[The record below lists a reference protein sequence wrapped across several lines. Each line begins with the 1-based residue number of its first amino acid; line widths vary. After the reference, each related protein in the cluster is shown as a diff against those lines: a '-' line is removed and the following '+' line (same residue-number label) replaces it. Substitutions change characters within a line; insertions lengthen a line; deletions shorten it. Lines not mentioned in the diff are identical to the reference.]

1 MIQAQQISPFEV
13 LKIRDFRNFFLARTC
28 MVLGVNILGTAVG
41 WQVYEITKDAFS
53 LGMIGLAEFLPFLV
67 VTLLGGYVADIF
79 DRRKIILTCVFLYA
93 LCALGLY
100 FLTTTFSFILDSQGV
115 ISIFILVGLIGLV
128 RGFFG
133 PAQSSFSSQLIP
145 THLFTN
151 AATWSS
157 MGWQI
162 AAVGGPA
169 VGGLLCAVSK
179 GASSSYLTAACLA
192 IIGLFLFFSI
202 DSRHAATELDKKSVE
217 NAQNTEGV
225 ADVGFGMSD
234 VGTDGNNPK
243 SKIQNS
249 KYTEEGQKE
258 EATNHFTN
266 LFTSVKLGLDFVFK
280 NQIILGALALDMFAV
295 LFGGAVALL
304 PAFAKDIL
312 AVGPEGFGALRA
324 APAVGAVTMAGIL
337 AYYPPVKNA
346 GKLLLISIAGFG
358 ICTILFAVSTNFY
371 LSLLLLAGTGFF
383 DTVSMVIRG
392 TIVQLFT
399 PNEMRGRVSAVNSL
413 FIGSSNEL
421 GAFES
426 GLAARLM
433 GLVPSVIFGGTMTLV
448 VVAYAWLRAPKLR
461 GLDLRQKE

>member
-1 MIQAQQISPFEV
+1 MTQTQQSSPFAV
-13 LKIRDFRNFFLARTC
+13 LKIRDFRNFFIARTC

-79 DRRKIILTCVFLYA
+79 DRRKIILTCVFLYS

-100 FLTTTFSFILDSQGV
+100 FLSTKFSFILDSQGV
-115 ISIFILVGLIGLV
+115 ISIFVLVGLIGLV

-145 THLFTN
+145 NELFTN

-169 VGGLLCAVSK
+169 IGGLLCAISK

-192 IIGLFLFFSI
+192 IVGLGLFFSI
-202 DSRHAATELDKKSVE
+202 DSRHVAPEMNE
-217 NAQNTEGV
+217 NAENTEG
-225 ADVGFGMSD
+225 G
-234 VGTDGNNPK
+234 
-243 SKIQNS
+243 QNAE
-249 KYTEEGQKE
+249 K
-258 EATNHFTN
+258 TNHFTN

-304 PAFAKDIL
+304 PAFAKDVL

-324 APAVGAVTMAGIL
+324 APAVGAVTMAAFL
-337 AYYPPVKNA
+337 AYNPPVKNA
-346 GKLLLISIAGFG
+346 GKLLLISVAGFG

-426 GLAARLM
+426 GAAARLM

-448 VVAYAWLRAPKLR
+448 VVAFAWLRAPILR
-461 GLDLRQKE
+461 GLDLRQK

>member
-1 MIQAQQISPFEV
+1 MSQTYKSSPFEV
-13 LKIRDFRNFFLARTC
+13 LKIRDFRNFFIARTC

-100 FLTTTFSFILDSQGV
+100 LLTTKFSYILDSQGV
-115 ISIFILVGLIGLV
+115 ISIFVLVGLIGLV

-145 THLFTN
+145 IQLFTN

-169 VGGLLCAVSK
+169 IGGLLCAVSK
-179 GASSSYLTAACLA
+179 GAWSSYLTATCLA
-192 IIGLFLFFSI
+192 LVGLGLFFSI
-202 DSRHAATELDKKSVE
+202 DSRHVVSEEAK
-217 NAQNTEGV
+217 NALNTEGV
-225 ADVGFGMSD
+225 LDAEIVA
-234 VGTDGNNPK
+234 
-243 SKIQNS
+243 
-249 KYTEEGQKE
+249 E
-258 EATNHFTN
+258 TNHFTN

-304 PAFAKDIL
+304 PAFAKDVL
-312 AVGPEGFGALRA
+312 TVGPEGFGALRA
-324 APAVGAVTMAGIL
+324 APAVGAVIMAGIL
-337 AYYPPVKNA
+337 AYNPPVKNA
-346 GKLLLISIAGFG
+346 GKLLLIAVAGFG

-426 GLAARLM
+426 GLAARFM
-433 GLVPSVIFGGTMTLV
+433 GLVPSVIFGGTMTLF
-448 VVAYAWLRAPKLR
+448 VVAFAWLRAPILR
-461 GLDLRQKE
+461 GLDLRQKT

>member
-1 MIQAQQISPFEV
+1 VFKKSIIMTQTHKSSPFAV
-13 LKIRDFRNFFLARTC
+13 LKIRDFRNFFIARTC

-79 DRRKIILTCVFLYA
+79 DRRKIILTCVFLYS

-100 FLTTTFSFILDSQGV
+100 FLTTKFSFILDSQGV
-115 ISIFILVGLIGLV
+115 ISIFVLVGLIGLV

-145 THLFTN
+145 NELFTN

-169 VGGLLCAVSK
+169 IGGLLCAISK

-192 IIGLFLFFSI
+192 IIGLGLFFSI
-202 DSRHAATELDKKSVE
+202 DSRHVAPEMTE
-217 NAQNTEGV
+217 NAENTDLSSGTHEGGQV
-225 ADVGFGMSD
+225 AE
-234 VGTDGNNPK
+234 K
-243 SKIQNS
+243 
-249 KYTEEGQKE
+249 
-258 EATNHFTN
+258 TNHFTN

-304 PAFAKDIL
+304 PAFAKDVL

-346 GKLLLISIAGFG
+346 GKLLLIAVAGFG

-426 GLAARLM
+426 GAAARLM

-448 VVAYAWLRAPKLR
+448 VVVTAWLRAPILR
-461 GLDLRQKE
+461 GLDLRTKETN

>member
-1 MIQAQQISPFEV
+1 MAQTEKSSPFAV
-13 LKIRDFRNFFLARTC
+13 LGIRDFRNFFIARTC

-93 LCALGLY
+93 MCALGLY
-100 FLTTTFSFILDSQGV
+100 LLTTKFSFILDSQGV
-115 ISIFILVGLIGLV
+115 ISIFVLVGLIGLV

-133 PAQSSFSSQLIP
+133 PAQASFSSQLIP

-169 VGGLLCAVSK
+169 IGGLLCALSK
-179 GASSSYLTAACLA
+179 GAWSSYFTATCLA
-192 IIGLFLFFSI
+192 LVGLVLFFSI
-202 DSRHAATELDKKSVE
+202 ESRHAPSEIAE
-217 NAQNTEGV
+217 NAENTEG
-225 ADVGFGMSD
+225 
-234 VGTDGNNPK
+234 
-243 SKIQNS
+243 
-249 KYTEEGQKE
+249 GQKAE
-258 EATNHFTN
+258 KTNHFTN

-304 PAFAKDIL
+304 PAFAKDVL

-324 APAVGAVTMAGIL
+324 APAVGAVIMASIL

-346 GKLLLISIAGFG
+346 GKLLLFAVAGFG

-426 GLAARLM
+426 GAAARLM
-433 GLVPSVIFGGTMTLV
+433 GLMPSVIFGGTMTLV
-448 VVAYAWLRAPKLR
+448 VVAFAWLRAPILR
-461 GLDLRQKE
+461 GLDLRQKN

>member
-1 MIQAQQISPFEV
+1 MTQTQQSSPFEV
-13 LKIRDFRNFFLARTC
+13 LKIRDFRNFFIARTC

-67 VTLLGGYVADIF
+67 VTLLGGYIADIF
-79 DRRKIILTCVFLYA
+79 DRLKIILTCVFLYT

-100 FLTTTFSFILDSQGV
+100 FLTTKFSFILDSQGV

-133 PAQSSFSSQLIP
+133 PAQSSFSAQLIP
-145 THLFTN
+145 IHLFTN

-169 VGGLLCAVSK
+169 IGGLLCAISK

-192 IIGLFLFFSI
+192 VVGLGLFFSI
-202 DSRHAATELDKKSVE
+202 DSRHAATELDKKRGE
-217 NAQNTEGV
+217 NAQDTEGW
-225 ADVGFGMSD
+225 
-234 VGTDGNNPK
+234 
-243 SKIQNS
+243 QNGE
-249 KYTEEGQKE
+249 K
-258 EATNHFTN
+258 TNHFAN

-280 NQIILGALALDMFAV
+280 NQILLGALALDMFAV

-304 PAFAKDIL
+304 PAFAKDVL

-324 APAVGAVTMAGIL
+324 APAIGAVLMASIL

-346 GKLLLISIAGFG
+346 GKLLLIAVAGFG

-426 GLAARLM
+426 GAAARLM

-448 VVAYAWLRAPKLR
+448 IVAFAWLRAPILR
-461 GLDLRQKE
+461 GLDLRQKT

>member
-1 MIQAQQISPFEV
+1 MTQTRQSSPFEV
-13 LKIRDFRNFFLARTC
+13 LKIRDFRNFFIARTC

-100 FLTTTFSFILDSQGV
+100 LLTTKFSYILDSQGV
-115 ISIFILVGLIGLV
+115 ISIFVLVGLIGLV

-145 THLFTN
+145 TQLFTN

-169 VGGLLCAVSK
+169 IGGLLCAVSK
-179 GASSSYLTAACLA
+179 GAWSSYLTATCLA
-192 IIGLFLFFSI
+192 LVGLGLFFSI
-202 DSRHAATELDKKSVE
+202 DSRHAATELDKKNSE
-217 NAQNTEGV
+217 NAQNTEG
-225 ADVGFGMSD
+225 GQ
-234 VGTDGNNPK
+234 
-243 SKIQNS
+243 I
-249 KYTEEGQKE
+249 EEK
-258 EATNHFTN
+258 TNHFTN

-304 PAFAKDIL
+304 PAFAKDVL
-312 AVGPEGFGALRA
+312 SVGPEGFGALRA

-346 GKLLLISIAGFG
+346 GKLLLGSIAGFG

-426 GLAARLM
+426 GLAARFM
-433 GLVPSVIFGGTMTLV
+433 GLVPSVIFGGTMTLF
-448 VVAYAWLRAPKLR
+448 VVAFTWLRAPILR
-461 GLDLRQKE
+461 GLDLRQKT

>member
-1 MIQAQQISPFEV
+1 MTQTQQYSPFEV
-13 LKIRDFRNFFLARTC
+13 LKIRDFRNFFIARTC

-53 LGMIGLAEFLPFLV
+53 LGMIGLAEFLPFVV
-67 VTLLGGYVADIF
+67 VTLLGGYIADIF
-79 DRRKIILTCVFLYA
+79 DRRKIILTCVFLYT

-100 FLTTTFSFILDSQGV
+100 FLTTKFSFLLDNQGV
-115 ISIFILVGLIGLV
+115 VAIFVLVGLIGLV

-145 THLFTN
+145 NQLFTN

-157 MGWQI
+157 MGWQL

-169 VGGLLCAVSK
+169 IGGLLCAVSK
-179 GASSSYLTAACLA
+179 GAWSSYLTAAILA
-192 IIGLFLFFSI
+192 FIGLVLFYSI
-202 DSRHAATELDKKSVE
+202 DSRHAALQLSKNEDK
-217 NAQNTEGV
+217 NAQNTEGGQEEENTSTIS
-225 ADVGFGMSD
+225 GFL
-234 VGTDGNNPK
+234 
-243 SKIQNS
+243 
-249 KYTEEGQKE
+249 
-258 EATNHFTN
+258 A
-266 LFTSVKLGLDFVFK
+266 SVKEGLNFVFK
-280 NQIILGALALDMFAV
+280 NQILLGALALDMFAV

-346 GKLLLISIAGFG
+346 GKLLLMAVAGFG
-358 ICTILFAVSTNFY
+358 ICTLLFALSTNFY
-371 LSLLLLAGTGFF
+371 FSLFLLAGTGFF

-426 GLAARLM
+426 GAAARLM

-448 VVAYAWLRAPKLR
+448 VVAFAWLRAPILR
-461 GLDLRQKE
+461 GLDLRPK

>member
-1 MIQAQQISPFEV
+1 MTQTQQSSPFAV
-13 LKIRDFRNFFLARTC
+13 LKIRDFRNFFIARTC

-79 DRRKIILTCVFLYA
+79 DRRKIILTCVFLYS

-100 FLTTTFSFILDSQGV
+100 FLTTKFSFILDSQGV
-115 ISIFILVGLIGLV
+115 ISIFVLVGLIGLV

-145 THLFTN
+145 NELFTN

-192 IIGLFLFFSI
+192 IIGLGLFFSI
-202 DSRHAATELDKKSVE
+202 DSRHEPKSDTQ
-217 NAQNTEGV
+217 NAENTEGGQV
-225 ADVGFGMSD
+225 AE
-234 VGTDGNNPK
+234 K
-243 SKIQNS
+243 
-249 KYTEEGQKE
+249 
-258 EATNHFTN
+258 TNHLTN

-304 PAFAKDIL
+304 PAFAKDVL

-324 APAVGAVTMAGIL
+324 APAVGAVIMAGIL
-337 AYYPPVKNA
+337 AFYPPVKNA
-346 GKLLLISIAGFG
+346 GKLLLVAVAGFG

-383 DTVSMVIRG
+383 DTVSMVIRS

-426 GLAARLM
+426 GAAARLM

-448 VVAYAWLRAPKLR
+448 VVAFAWLRAPILR
-461 GLDLRQKE
+461 GLDLRPKRDF